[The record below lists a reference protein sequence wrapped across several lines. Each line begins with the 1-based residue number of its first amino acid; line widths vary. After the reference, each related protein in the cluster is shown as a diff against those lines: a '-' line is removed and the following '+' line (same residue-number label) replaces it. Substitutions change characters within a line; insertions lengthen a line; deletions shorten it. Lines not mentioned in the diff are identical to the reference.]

1 MPAWLTILTVLPFGM
16 VSNGMLVRDDGV
28 GGGDQKLAAIVKQ
41 FYRQHSK
48 AKSKK
53 QQHGELE

>member
-1 MPAWLTILTVLPFGM
+1 M
-16 VSNGMLVRDDGV
+16 

-41 FYRQHSK
+41 FDRQHRK